1 MKKSILIA
9 LFLICLTAI
18 RGEEVSAEDIRVQ
31 ATAYCI
37 NGETATGTQTREG
50 IIAGHPDWYGK
61 MVIVFEDIGGEPGEV
76 IGIYVCE
83 DTGGEPIRN
92 GRVIDIWMPTDGECF
107 AFGRRNVIVRVI

>member
-1 MKKSILIA
+1 MKKSLLTLLI
-9 LFLICLTAI
+9 LICLLGI
-18 RGEEVSAEDIRVQ
+18 GEEVSAEDINVK

-50 IIAGHPDWYGK
+50 IIAGHPDWYGR
-61 MVIVFEDIGGEPGEV
+61 MVIVFEDDGGYPGEV

-92 GRVIDIWMPTDGECF
+92 GRVIDIWMPTEDECF
-107 AFGRRNVIVRVI
+107 AFGIRNVIVRVI